1 MQTKVYRCTAY
12 LAQKLKALS
21 ENFIFTKN
29 INFVLLLLHILGVGL
44 VSASAWLSFVNKT
57 ITNYSLNLILN
68 FSYSLQYGSEEL
80 DKA

>member
-12 LAQKLKALS
+12 LAQKFKALS
-21 ENFIFTKN
+21 ENFILTKN

-57 ITNYSLNLILN
+57 ITKYSLNLILN
-68 FSYSLQYGSEEL
+68 FGSSLQYGTEEL
-80 DKA
+80 NKA